1 MDGQKN
7 NCEWTHNF
15 YQCFYIVISLLNKQK
30 VVAQHESLPCSIQF
44 FVSSYVNGKLHNFRN
59 GLVNQL
65 PDCDSK
71 KELSILNFVRVFI
84 FRDIG

>member
-1 MDGQKN
+1 MN
-7 NCEWTHNF
+7 H
-15 YQCFYIVISLLNKQK
+15 YL
-30 VVAQHESLPCSIQF
+30 AQF
-44 FVSSYVNGKLHNFRN
+44 SSSNRQYVNGKLPNFRN

>member
-1 MDGQKN
+1 MN
-7 NCEWTHNF
+7 H
-15 YQCFYIVISLLNKQK
+15 YL
-30 VVAQHESLPCSIQF
+30 AQF
-44 FVSSYVNGKLHNFRN
+44 SSSYRQYVNGKLHNFIN